1 MPTLVQG
8 LDRPRPFVGH
18 SSPIASAMDSYTS
31 LMFRDGRLA
40 DVLVPLAV
48 LSGMTALFFAIG
60 IRRFRYDL

>member
-1 MPTLVQG
+1 
-8 LDRPRPFVGH
+8 
-18 SSPIASAMDSYTS
+18 MDSYTS